1 MEPVTRASKGI
12 YERPYLLIFL
22 CAAMLSAHG
31 LHESAHKIGRIPA
44 ELAWLFIVIIDALG
58 ISAFRTWRQAT
69 AASRWHWAGGVAAAA
84 AALTVCMN
92 VFSSFPQL
100 AATWMGP
107 LIAAT
112 PPIAAFFAAA
122 LRMQEQRL
130 RSVTAGGG
138 GIDRPKPTPAP
149 EPVDEPEPQ
158 PAPKPATPVT
168 PEPEPAPKPA
178 PEPTARPRLTAI
190 PAVTGSSDADVAAIV
205 AEFLNLGGTVTD
217 PGLTTIVAEELGCSD
232 RTARRKLQRFRE
244 GVAA

>member
-1 MEPVTRASKGI
+1 MEPATRALKSA

-22 CAAMLSAHG
+22 CAVVLSAHG
-31 LHESAHKIGRIPA
+31 LHESAHQIGRIPS
-44 ELAWLFIVIIDALG
+44 ELAWLFILIIDALG
-58 ISAFRTWRQAT
+58 IAAFRTWRQAT
-69 AASRWHWAGGVAAAA
+69 AASRWHWAAGVAAAA

-100 AATWMGP
+100 AAAWMGP

-112 PPIAAFFAAA
+112 PPVAAFFAAA

-138 GIDRPKPTPAP
+138 GVDWPEP
-149 EPVDEPEPQ
+149 EPVEEPQ
-158 PAPKPATPVT
+158 PQREPAPATPV
-168 PEPEPAPKPA
+168 EPKPAPKPA
-178 PEPTARPRLTAI
+178 PEPERTTRLCLAAI
-190 PAVTGSSDADVAAIV
+190 PTAAGSGPDADVASIV
-205 AEFLNLGGTVTD
+205 AEFLDLGGNVTD

-232 RTARRKLQRFRE
+232 RTARRRLQPFRERE